1 MVQGRKGWGA
11 QKKALREG
19 RANFSTSYSFARRMA
34 NDPRQLLNLRA
45 GRPLLPEGKC
55 LYIQAG
61 DPSDFDGYLIGY
73 AGMELERHT
82 SDFEFALVVRRQ

>member
-1 MVQGRKGWGA
+1 
-11 QKKALREG
+11 
-19 RANFSTSYSFARRMA
+19 MA

-82 SDFEFALVVRRQ
+82 SDFEFALVVRRQRHG